1 MADSVRLYVVWDWMK
16 SDANVRKHGVSFE
29 EASALFT
36 LDGDYLELFDDAHS
50 DEEDRFLAIGPIA
63 QGVVV
68 VAYTESEEDV
78 IRIISARRA
87 SRREVELYRRYL
99 EGEAR

>member
-1 MADSVRLYVVWDWMK
+1 MADSVRLHVVWDRMK
-16 SDANVRKHGVSFE
+16 NDANVRKHGVSFE
-29 EASALFT
+29 EASTLFT
-36 LDGDYLELFDDAHS
+36 LDGDYLELFDDMHS

-87 SRREVELYRRYL
+87 SRREVELYRRYH

>member
-1 MADSVRLYVVWDWMK
+1 MADSVRAQVVWDRMK

-87 SRREVELYRRYL
+87 SRRVLALVGRSS
-99 EGEAR
+99 G